1 MNRAARLS
9 RKPTISSIE
18 EILSGKSG
26 SVEMSKQG
34 SKRAKGPNGAKLA
47 KQGNK
52 KFNLDISS
60 SHASLSLLNPSCSGA
75 SLNGRG
81 FYLFSGGTFFSCR
94 VVFLD
99 VVSYSWTSCRTP
111 GRRVVLLDVASY
123 SWTSRRT
130 PGRRIELLDVASYS
144 RTTRRT
150 PRRDNP

>member
-1 MNRAARLS
+1 LRELFFSYKNNAPTLEKGFKPRHPAARLS

-81 FYLFSGGTFFSCR
+81 F
-94 VVFLD
+94 
-99 VVSYSWTSCRTP
+99 
-111 GRRVVLLDVASY
+111 
-123 SWTSRRT
+123 
-130 PGRRIELLDVASYS
+130 
-144 RTTRRT
+144 
-150 PRRDNP
+150 